1 MMRKALIV
9 GINDYPNSPLTGCIP
24 DATKIAQL
32 LESNGDGSPNF
43 DINLKY
49 DIKTKTALTREI
61 RDLFSGESDISLL
74 YFSGHGTPD
83 GGGCLVTPDATG
95 EGDMGVSLTEV
106 LRLAN
111 TSKSKNKIIILDCC
125 FSGKLGENGLTGT
138 NESIINAGVTIMTA
152 STSEQVAMEGA
163 YSSGGVFTNL
173 LVQGL
178 KGSAADISG
187 NITPASLYSFVDQ
200 SLGAW
205 EQRPV
210 FKTNI
215 TKFLPI
221 RTVEPKVPLATLRKL
236 AQYFESPSDE
246 FKLNPSFEF
255 TNDPLIEHKYEEPYA
270 IQENTNKFKELQ
282 ALESVGLIEPVGT
295 EHMYFAAMESKSCK
309 LTSLGLHYW
318 RLAKDRRF

>member
-1 MMRKALIV
+1 MRKALIV
-9 GINDYPNSPLTGCIP
+9 GINNYPNSPLTGCIT
-24 DATKIAQL
+24 DATKVGQL

-43 DINLKY
+43 DINMQH
-49 DIKTKTALTREI
+49 DVKTKRELTQLIRE
-61 RDLFSGESDISLL
+61 LFSGDSDISLL

-111 TSKSKNKIIILDCC
+111 KSKSKNKIIILDCC

-138 NESIINAGVTIMTA
+138 NESVISPGVTIMTA

-163 YSSGGVFTNL
+163 LSSGGIFTNL
-173 LVQGL
+173 FVEGL
-178 KGSAADISG
+178 KGSAADIGG

-215 TKFLPI
+215 TKFLPV
-221 RTVEPKVPLATLRKL
+221 RTVEPKVPLTTLRKL
-236 AQYFESPSDE
+236 SQYFQNPSDE
-246 FKLNPSFEF
+246 FGLDPSFEF
-255 TNDPLIEHKYEEPYA
+255 TNDPLVEHKYEEPYA
-270 IQENTNKFKELQ
+270 SQENINKFKELQ
-282 ALESVGLIEPVGT
+282 SLESVGLIEPVGT
-295 EHMYFAAMESKSCK
+295 EHMYFAAMESRSCK
-309 LTSLGLHYW
+309 LTALGLHYW
-318 RLAKDRRF
+318 RLAKDKRF